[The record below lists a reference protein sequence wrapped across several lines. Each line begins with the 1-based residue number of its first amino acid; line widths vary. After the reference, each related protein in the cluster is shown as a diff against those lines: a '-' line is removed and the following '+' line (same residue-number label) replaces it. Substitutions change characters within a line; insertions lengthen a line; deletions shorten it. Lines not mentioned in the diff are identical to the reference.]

1 MGTRAAR
8 KQLYAR
14 YLYAVDVYEHAL
26 SVVWVVMVGETVCA
40 VLCRSVVKLWGGA
53 EVAEKKFWRVSQ
65 NHRHDVF
72 PIYSAKVGR
81 RGVSLR
87 KRVSVPLRRR

>member
-14 YLYAVDVYEHAL
+14 YSYAVDVYECAL

-40 VLCRSVVKLWGGA
+40 VRCRSVVKLGGEGA
-53 EVAEKKFWRVSQ
+53 EVAEKKNS
-65 NHRHDVF
+65 
-72 PIYSAKVGR
+72 GE
-81 RGVSLR
+81 
-87 KRVSVPLRRR
+87 